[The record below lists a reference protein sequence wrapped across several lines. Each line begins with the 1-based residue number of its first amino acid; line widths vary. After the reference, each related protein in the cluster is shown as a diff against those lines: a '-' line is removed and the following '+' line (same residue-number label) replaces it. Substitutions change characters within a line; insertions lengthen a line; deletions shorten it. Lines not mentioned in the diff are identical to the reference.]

1 MIDATFSD
9 LLNIRR
15 LGSGR
20 VMFACSQFLGL
31 LDDWEESDTPP
42 TGDEVAA
49 VAKLRARAAATRD
62 RAEAALRLERERQT
76 LLAAP
81 ASLKVPALRPTDAL
95 ADRLL
100 GSAHRTMKQTLR
112 DFEPEHPRHVAASD
126 LLGRFFPKSA
136 RAITTLHA
144 VEQLARMEAIIVDSA
159 TPALRAH
166 LQTLGLSDL
175 FDKLAE
181 VTRDYALALQPL
193 PTKQAISG
201 ALVIDALR
209 EANGH
214 LCRVVSVILGHLDG
228 DDQAERRRALLAP
241 ILHQHDAAKRARKAH
256 GADIDVDPTTGQD
269 LPATSSTP

>member
-1 MIDATFSD
+1 MIDAVFSD
-9 LLNIRR
+9 LLSLRR
-15 LGSGR
+15 LGPGR
-20 VMFACSQFLGL
+20 ALFACSQVLGL
-31 LDDWEESDTPP
+31 LDDWEESDAPP

-49 VAKLRARAAATRD
+49 VAKLRARVRVTRD

-81 ASLKVPALRPTDAL
+81 ESPKVPALRPTDAL

-100 GSAHRTMKQTLR
+100 GSAHRSLKQTLR
-112 DFEPEHPRHVAASD
+112 DFEPEHLRHVAARD
-126 LLGRFFPKSA
+126 LLGRLFPKGVKAVIHTSS
-136 RAITTLHA
+136 
-144 VEQLARMEAIIVDSA
+144 VEQLALMQAILTDAA
-159 TPALRAH
+159 TPALHAH

-193 PTKQAISG
+193 PAKPTISG
-201 ALVIDALR
+201 AQVIDALR

-214 LCRVVSVILGHLDG
+214 LCRVVAVILGHLDG

-241 ILHQHDAAKRARKAH
+241 ILRQHDAAFSARQAQ
-256 GADIDVDPTTGQD
+256 GADIDIDPTTGQD
-269 LPATSSTP
+269 LPATSPPA